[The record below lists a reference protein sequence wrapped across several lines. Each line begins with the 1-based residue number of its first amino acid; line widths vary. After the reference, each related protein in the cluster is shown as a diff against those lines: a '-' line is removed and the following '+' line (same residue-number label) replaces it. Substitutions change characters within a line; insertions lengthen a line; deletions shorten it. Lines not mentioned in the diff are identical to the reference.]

1 MANSDLVT
9 DSQSHGANGWFW
21 TLYSHLYDTI
31 WDSPVS
37 TLLAERIAE
46 QVGRASWIV
55 SIGCGTGLCVQCLD
69 PLAVVGVDTSRSMLR
84 RARSNGRIG
93 LGVVADAEGTSLPS
107 GCADAVIV
115 ANVLHLHPDP
125 VRVLAEGLRLL
136 RPGGRLVLSWP
147 SRTADANTVAATQ
160 RALGWGTPRTV
171 LALTLTTLVGLLG
184 LGCGVTRRRSEDLE
198 DLIHR
203 GAQSLGLDTVTEGSV
218 VGLQRILV
226 LEREG

>member
-1 MANSDLVT
+1 MT
-9 DSQSHGANGWFW
+9 DSQSHGANSWFW

-37 TLLAERIAE
+37 TVLAERIAE
-46 QVGRASWIV
+46 QVGNASSVV
-55 SIGCGTGLCVQCLD
+55 SIGCGTGLCVQRLD
-69 PLAVVGVDTSRSMLR
+69 PHAVVGVDISRSMLG
-84 RARSNGRIG
+84 RARSNRRIG
-93 LGVVADAEGTSLPS
+93 RGVVADAESTSLPS

-147 SRTADANTVAATQ
+147 TDTADVNTVAETQ

-184 LGCGVTRRRSEDLE
+184 LGCRVTRRSSEDLQ
-198 DLIHR
+198 DLIQR
-203 GAQSLGLDTVTEGSV
+203 GAQTLGLETVTESSV
-218 VGLQRILV
+218 VGLQHMLV
-226 LEREG
+226 LERER